1 MFKLVQNLTVWW
13 PVNVI
18 EPDPDKPGSYV
29 EHTFDV
35 ELEILDRD
43 YAANRDKMRAEL
55 LKSAEKDPSEENLK
69 RVQAELEEFD
79 TASFTR
85 VIKDWRGVVD
95 EKEKVIPFTNQ
106 TFAAAL
112 KLERI
117 RIGLNR
123 AYQDAISQDK
133 ARLGN

>member
-1 MFKLVQNLTVWW
+1 MFKLVHNLTAWW

-43 YAANRDKMRAEL
+43 YATNRDKMRGEL

-69 RVQAELEEFD
+69 HVQAELEEFD

-85 VIKDWRGVVD
+85 VIKNWRGVVD
-95 EKEKVIPFTNQ
+95 EKEKVIPFTNE

-123 AYQDAISQDK
+123 AYQEAISQDK

>member
-13 PVNVI
+13 PVKVI
-18 EPDPDKPGSYV
+18 EPDPEKPGSFV
-29 EHTFDV
+29 EHTFEV

-43 YAANRDKMRAEL
+43 YSKNRDAMRVEL
-55 LKSAEKDPSEENLK
+55 LKTAEADPSEENLK
-69 RVQAELEEFD
+69 RVQAELDAFD

-85 VIKDWRGVVD
+85 VVKNWRGVIGEKD
-95 EKEKVIPFTNQ
+95 EVIPFSNE

-117 RIGLNR
+117 RVALNR
-123 AYQDAISQDK
+123 AYQDAIDQDK

>member
-1 MFKLVQNLTVWW
+1 
-13 PVNVI
+13 
-18 EPDPDKPGSYV
+18 
-29 EHTFDV
+29 
-35 ELEILDRD
+35 
-43 YAANRDKMRAEL
+43 MRGEL

-69 RVQAELEEFD
+69 HVQAELEEFD

-85 VIKDWRGVVD
+85 VIKNWRGVVD
-95 EKEKVIPFTNQ
+95 EKEKVIPFTNE

-123 AYQDAISQDK
+123 AYQEAISQDK

>member
-13 PVNVI
+13 PVKVI
-18 EPDPDKPGSYV
+18 EPNPEKPGSFV
-29 EHTFDV
+29 EHSFEV

-43 YAANRDKMRAEL
+43 YSKNRDAMRVEL
-55 LKSAEKDPSEENLK
+55 LKKAEADPSEENLK
-69 RVQAELEEFD
+69 RVQGELDAFD

-85 VIKDWRGVVD
+85 VVKNWRGVVD
-95 EKEKVIPFTNQ
+95 AKDEVIPFSNEA
-106 TFAAAL
+106 FAEAL

-117 RIGLNR
+117 RVALNR
-123 AYQDAISQDK
+123 AYQDAIDQDK

>member
-1 MFKLVQNLTVWW
+1 MFKLVHNLTVWW

-43 YAANRDKMRAEL
+43 YATNRDKMRGEL
-55 LKSAEKDPSEENLK
+55 LKSAEKNPSEENLK
-69 RVQAELEEFD
+69 HVQAELEEFD

-85 VIKDWRGVVD
+85 VIKNWRGVVD
-95 EKEKVIPFTNQ
+95 EKEKVIPFTNE

-123 AYQDAISQDK
+123 AYQEAISQDK

>member
-1 MFKLVQNLTVWW
+1 MFKLVHNLTVWW

-43 YAANRDKMRAEL
+43 YATNRDKMRGEL

-69 RVQAELEEFD
+69 HVQAELEEFD

-85 VIKDWRGVVD
+85 VIKNWRGVVD
-95 EKEKVIPFTNQ
+95 EKEKVIPFTNE

-117 RIGLNR
+117 RIALNR
-123 AYQDAISQDK
+123 AYQEAISQDK

>member
-1 MFKLVQNLTVWW
+1 MFKLVHKLTVWW

-43 YAANRDKMRAEL
+43 YATNRDKMRGEL

-69 RVQAELEEFD
+69 HVQAELEEFD

-85 VIKDWRGVVD
+85 VIKNWRGVVD
-95 EKEKVIPFTNQ
+95 EKEKVIPFTNE

-123 AYQDAISQDK
+123 AYQEAISQDK

>member
-1 MFKLVQNLTVWW
+1 MFKLVHNLTVWW

-43 YAANRDKMRAEL
+43 YATNRDKMRAEL

-69 RVQAELEEFD
+69 HVQAELEEFD

-85 VIKDWRGVVD
+85 VIKNWRGVVD
-95 EKEKVIPFTNQ
+95 EKEKVIPFTNE

-123 AYQDAISQDK
+123 AYQEAISQDK

>member
-1 MFKLVQNLTVWW
+1 MFKLVHNLTVWW

-43 YAANRDKMRAEL
+43 YATNRDKMRGEL

-69 RVQAELEEFD
+69 HVQAELEEFD

-85 VIKDWRGVVD
+85 VIKNWRGVVD
-95 EKEKVIPFTNQ
+95 EKEKVIAFTNE

-123 AYQDAISQDK
+123 AYQEAISQDK